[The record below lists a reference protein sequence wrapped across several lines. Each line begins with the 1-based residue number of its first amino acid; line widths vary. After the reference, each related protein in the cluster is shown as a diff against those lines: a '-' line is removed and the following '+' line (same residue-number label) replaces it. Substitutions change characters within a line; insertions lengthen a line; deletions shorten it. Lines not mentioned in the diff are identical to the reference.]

1 MMCRIRLSSWAVTI
15 ACLVFTATHTSA
27 DEPKSGFAFDVK
39 AGEAKFKALDGNED
53 DRLSGTEM
61 RGIERYDVN
70 GDARITREEFLGGLS
85 TEQMRAAG
93 VSDEAASSADEPS
106 SIVVPSD
113 TNPFEVM
120 EGDSVR
126 LVGQGIAGSEITA
139 DIRGPGKLVRKAY
152 IAHVTEGQMMI
163 GGATEEFEIKPTGP
177 GPITVVITVTYPTG
191 GPPKKTTYKFSLRKI
206 SSDPQ

>member
-1 MMCRIRLSSWAVTI
+1 MTSRIRISTVALTI
-15 ACLVFTATHTSA
+15 ACWVFAAMPASA

-61 RGIERYDVN
+61 RGIERYDAN

-85 TEQMRAAG
+85 TEQMKAAG
-93 VSDEAASSADEPS
+93 VSDEAENAADEPA

-113 TNPFEVM
+113 AKPFEVM
-120 EGDSVR
+120 PGDLVR

-139 DIRGPGKLVRKAY
+139 DVRGPAKLVRKAY

-163 GGATEEFEIKPTGP
+163 GGMTEEFEIKPTGP

-191 GPPKKTTYKFSLRKI
+191 GPPKKTTYKFQQEQRSNE
-206 SSDPQ
+206 PQ